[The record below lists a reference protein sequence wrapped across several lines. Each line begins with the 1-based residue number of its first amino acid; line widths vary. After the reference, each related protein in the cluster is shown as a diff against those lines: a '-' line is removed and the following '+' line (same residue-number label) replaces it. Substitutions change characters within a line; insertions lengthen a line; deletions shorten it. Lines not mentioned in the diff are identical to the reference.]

1 MSRKEHIIRSYINAY
16 NQFDIPGMVANL
28 HDNIVFKNIQDG
40 ETNLLLQGKKE
51 FRQQAELTKTYFKE
65 RQQNITSVKHSED
78 HTEIEIDYYA
88 VLAADMPNGLKKGN
102 ELRLSGKSIFKF
114 SDDRIIELT
123 DIS

>member
-78 HTEIEIDYYA
+78 RTEIEIDYYA
-88 VLAADMPNGLKKGN
+88 VLATDMPNGLKKGN
-102 ELRLSGKSIFKF
+102 ELRLTGKSIFKF

>member
-1 MSRKEHIIRSYINAY
+1 MSRKEYIIRSYINAY

-102 ELRLSGKSIFKF
+102 QLRLSGKSIFKF

>member
-102 ELRLSGKSIFKF
+102 QLRLTGKSIFKF

>member
-28 HDNIVFKNIQDG
+28 HDNIIFKNIQDG

-51 FRQQAELTKTYFKE
+51 FRRQAELAKMYFTE

-78 HTEIEIDYYA
+78 QTEIEIDYFA

-102 ELRLSGKSIFKF
+102 TLKLTGKSIFKF
-114 SDDRIIELT
+114 LDDRIIELT

>member
-28 HDNIVFKNIQDG
+28 HDNIVFKNIQHG

-88 VLAADMPNGLKKGN
+88 VLATDMPNGLKKGN
-102 ELRLSGKSIFKF
+102 ELRLTGKSIFKF

>member
-28 HDNIVFKNIQDG
+28 HDNIVLKIFRMEKPICF
-40 ETNLLLQGKKE
+40 TGKKE

-88 VLAADMPNGLKKGN
+88 VLATDMPNGLKKEMN
-102 ELRLSGKSIFKF
+102 
-114 SDDRIIELT
+114 SD
-123 DIS
+123 

>member
-28 HDNIVFKNIQDG
+28 HDNIIFKNIQDG

-51 FRQQAELTKTYFKE
+51 FRQQAELAKTYFTE

-78 HTEIEIDYYA
+78 QTEIEIDYFA

-102 ELRLSGKSIFKF
+102 ALKLTGKSIFRF

>member
-78 HTEIEIDYYA
+78 QTEIEIDYYA

-102 ELRLSGKSIFKF
+102 ELRLTGKSIFKF

>member
-1 MSRKEHIIRSYINAY
+1 MEKPICFYR
-16 NQFDIPGMVANL
+16 
-28 HDNIVFKNIQDG
+28 
-40 ETNLLLQGKKE
+40 GKKE

-88 VLAADMPNGLKKGN
+88 VLATDMPNGLKKGN
-102 ELRLSGKSIFKF
+102 ELRLTGKSIFKF

>member
-88 VLAADMPNGLKKGN
+88 VLATNMPNGLKKGN
-102 ELRLSGKSIFKF
+102 ELRLTGKSIFKF

>member
-88 VLAADMPNGLKKGN
+88 VLATDMPNGLKKGN
-102 ELRLSGKSIFKF
+102 ELRLTGKSIFKF

>member
-102 ELRLSGKSIFKF
+102 QLRLSGKSIFKF

>member
-78 HTEIEIDYYA
+78 QTEIEIDYYA

-102 ELRLSGKSIFKF
+102 ELKLTSKSIFKF

-123 DIS
+123 DII

>member
-1 MSRKEHIIRSYINAY
+1 
-16 NQFDIPGMVANL
+16 MVANL

>member
-40 ETNLLLQGKKE
+40 ETNLLLQEKKE

-88 VLAADMPNGLKKGN
+88 VLATDMPNGLKKGN
-102 ELRLSGKSIFKF
+102 ELRLTGKSIFKF

>member
-16 NQFDIPGMVANL
+16 NQFDIPGIVANL
-28 HDNIVFKNIQDG
+28 HDNIIFKNIQDG

-51 FRQQAELTKTYFKE
+51 FRRQAELAKMYFTE

-78 HTEIEIDYYA
+78 QTEIEIDYFA

-102 ELRLSGKSIFKF
+102 TLKLTGKSIFKF
-114 SDDRIIELT
+114 LDDRIIELT

>member
-28 HDNIVFKNIQDG
+28 HDNIVFKNILDG

-51 FRQQAELTKTYFKE
+51 FRQQAELTKIYFKE

>member
-28 HDNIVFKNIQDG
+28 HDNIIFKNIQDG

-51 FRQQAELTKTYFKE
+51 FRRQAELAKMYFTE

-78 HTEIEIDYYA
+78 QTEIEIDYFA

-102 ELRLSGKSIFKF
+102 TLKLTGKSIFRF
-114 SDDRIIELT
+114 LDDRIIELT

>member
-28 HDNIVFKNIQDG
+28 HDNIIFKNIQDG

-51 FRQQAELTKTYFKE
+51 FRQQAELAKTYFTE
-65 RQQNITSVKHSED
+65 RQQNIISVKHSED
-78 HTEIEIDYYA
+78 QTEIEIDYFA

-102 ELRLSGKSIFKF
+102 ELKLTGKSIFRF

>member
-28 HDNIVFKNIQDG
+28 HDNIIFKNIQDG
-40 ETNLLLQGKKE
+40 ETNLMLQGKKE
-51 FRQQAELTKTYFKE
+51 FRQQAELAKTYFTE

-78 HTEIEIDYYA
+78 QTEIEIDYFA

-102 ELRLSGKSIFKF
+102 QLKLTGKSIFRF

>member
-28 HDNIVFKNIQDG
+28 HDNIIFKNIQDG

-78 HTEIEIDYYA
+78 QTEIEIDYYA

-102 ELRLSGKSIFKF
+102 ELKLTSKSIFKF

-123 DIS
+123 DII

>member
-28 HDNIVFKNIQDG
+28 HDNIVFKIFRM
-40 ETNLLLQGKKE
+40 EKPICFTGKKE

-88 VLAADMPNGLKKGN
+88 VLATDMPNGLKRK
-102 ELRLSGKSIFKF
+102 
-114 SDDRIIELT
+114 
-123 DIS
+123 

>member
-28 HDNIVFKNIQDG
+28 HDNIIFKNIQDG

-51 FRQQAELTKTYFKE
+51 FRQQAELTKTYFTE
-65 RQQNITSVKHSED
+65 RQQNIISVKHAED
-78 HTEIEIDYYA
+78 QTEIEIDHYA
-88 VLAADMPNGLKKGN
+88 VLATDMPNGLKKGN
-102 ELRLSGKSIFKF
+102 ELKLMGKSIFKF

>member
-78 HTEIEIDYYA
+78 RTEIEIDYYA
-88 VLAADMPNGLKKGN
+88 VLATDMPNGLKKEMN
-102 ELRLSGKSIFKF
+102 
-114 SDDRIIELT
+114 SD
-123 DIS
+123 

>member
-28 HDNIVFKNIQDG
+28 HDNIVLKYSGWRNQSAF
-40 ETNLLLQGKKE
+40 TGKKE

-88 VLAADMPNGLKKGN
+88 VLATDMPNGLKRK
-102 ELRLSGKSIFKF
+102 
-114 SDDRIIELT
+114 
-123 DIS
+123 

>member
-28 HDNIVFKNIQDG
+28 HDNIIFKNIQDG

-51 FRQQAELTKTYFKE
+51 FRRQAELAKMYFTE

-78 HTEIEIDYYA
+78 QTEIEIDYFA
-88 VLAADMPNGLKKGN
+88 VLSADMPNGLKKGN
-102 ELRLSGKSIFKF
+102 TLKLTGKSIFKF
-114 SDDRIIELT
+114 LDDRIIELT

>member
-65 RQQNITSVKHSED
+65 RQQNITSIKHSED

-88 VLAADMPNGLKKGN
+88 VLATDMPNGLKKGN
-102 ELRLSGKSIFKF
+102 ELRLTGKSIFKF

>member
-28 HDNIVFKNIQDG
+28 HDNIIFKNIQDG

-78 HTEIEIDYYA
+78 QTEIEIDYYA

-102 ELRLSGKSIFKF
+102 EFRLTGKSIFKF

-123 DIS
+123 DII

>member
-28 HDNIVFKNIQDG
+28 HDNIIFKNIQDG

-51 FRQQAELTKTYFKE
+51 FRQQAELAKTYFTE
-65 RQQNITSVKHSED
+65 RQQNIISVKHSED
-78 HTEIEIDYYA
+78 QTEIEIDYFA
-88 VLAADMPNGLKKGN
+88 VLATDMPNGLKKGN
-102 ELRLSGKSIFKF
+102 ALKLTGKSIFRF